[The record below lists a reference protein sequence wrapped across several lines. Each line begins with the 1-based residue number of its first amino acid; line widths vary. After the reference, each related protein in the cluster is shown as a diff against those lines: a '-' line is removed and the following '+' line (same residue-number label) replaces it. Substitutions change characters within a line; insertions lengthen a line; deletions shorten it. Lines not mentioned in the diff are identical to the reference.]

1 MFPSYRLLASV
12 RLPLALLVFLSTTGC
27 SVANLPLAANSNY
40 DRDEQ
45 MFVAGYEDIDEVY
58 IQKPDMGNL
67 TMGGLSALASIDDKI
82 SVTRSPDKVEL
93 LYDGKTDAD
102 YVVNGRFAAD
112 DWAVLTTGV
121 V

>member
-1 MFPSYRLLASV
+1 MFSSCRLSASLRLL
-12 RLPLALLVFLSTTGC
+12 PALLVFFSTTGC
-27 SVANLPLAANSNY
+27 SVANSPLAANSNY

-82 SVTRSPDKVEL
+82 SVARSPDKVEL
-93 LYDGKTDAD
+93 LYGGKSDAD
-102 YVVNGRFAAD
+102 HVVNDRFAAD
-112 DWAVLTTGV
+112 DWAVL
-121 V
+121 